1 MSKIMSAKTRR
12 SIFWLIIL
20 ILISAGLIFSFRPQ
34 PIPVDLVKVEQGN
47 MLVTVE
53 EEGETRVKDIYML
66 SAPVT
71 GHMLRIDAE
80 VGDDVIAAETLV
92 AQIKPIDPE
101 FLDIRSEE
109 EARAAV
115 KTAEASLTLAE
126 AELVEA
132 QSEFDFAVT
141 ELERANKLIQQQVIP
156 QRELDNAKRD
166 YKSKRAVVNTA
177 KAALRARQHELAQA
191 RAHLVSPADLQSSD
205 QDCQCVTILSPITG
219 KILQVLHESEGVI
232 TMGKPLVEI
241 GDPKNLEI
249 VVDFLSSDAV
259 RIQPGQR
266 VIIDEWGGEST
277 LHGIVRKIEPFGF
290 TKTSALGIDEQRVN
304 VIIDFT
310 DPIEKWQRLAHGYQ
324 IEARVVLWES
334 DNVLKIPLTT
344 LFRNEDSWAVFIEK
358 ENRAKLQYV
367 KLGQRNGLEAEIL
380 EGLTTDTMVISHPS
394 NQIADGIRIKPRD

>member
-1 MSKIMSAKTRR
+1 MSINLNAKTRR

-20 ILISAGLIFSFRPQ
+20 VLIVAGLIFTFRPQ
-34 PIPVDLVKVEQGN
+34 PIPVDLIKVTQGP
-47 MLVTVE
+47 MIVTVE
-53 EEGETRVKDIYML
+53 EEGETRVKDVYML

-92 AQIKPIDPE
+92 AQIRPINPE
-101 FLDIRSEE
+101 FLDKRSEE
-109 EARAAV
+109 EARAAI
-115 KTAEASLTLAE
+115 KTAEASLALAE
-126 AELVEA
+126 AQLVEA

-156 QRELDNAKRD
+156 QRALDNAKRD
-166 YKSKRAVVNTA
+166 YKSKRAGVNTA
-177 KAALRARQHELAQA
+177 KAALRARQFELAQA
-191 RAHLVSPADLQSSD
+191 RAHLVSPADVQIND

-232 TMGKPLVEI
+232 SMGTPLVEI
-241 GDPKNLEI
+241 GDPANLEI

-266 VIIDEWGGEST
+266 VIIEEWGGESALQGT
-277 LHGIVRKIEPFGF
+277 VRKIEPFGF

-304 VIIDFT
+304 VIIDLS
-310 DPIEKWQRLAHGYQ
+310 DPTEKWQRLAHGYQ

-334 DNVLKIPLTT
+334 ENVSKVPLTS
-344 LFRNEDSWAVFIEK
+344 LFRDNDNWAVYVEQ
-358 ENRAKLQYV
+358 ENRAKLQHV

-380 EGLTTDTMVISHPS
+380 EGLPEGSQVISHPS
-394 NQIADGIRIKPRD
+394 NQIVDGIRVKPRD

>member
-1 MSKIMSAKTRR
+1 MSIILNAKIRR

-20 ILISAGLIFSFRPQ
+20 VLIVAGLIFTFRPQ
-34 PIPVDLVKVEQGN
+34 PIPVDLIKVTQGP
-47 MLVTVE
+47 MIVTVE
-53 EEGETRVKDIYML
+53 EEGETRVKDVYML

-92 AQIKPIDPE
+92 AQIRPINPE
-101 FLDIRSEE
+101 FLDKRSEE
-109 EARAAV
+109 EARAAI
-115 KTAEASLTLAE
+115 KTAEASLALTE
-126 AELVEA
+126 AQLVEA

-156 QRELDNAKRD
+156 QRALDNAKRD
-166 YKSKRAVVNTA
+166 YKSKRAGVNTA
-177 KAALRARQHELAQA
+177 KAALRARQFELAQA
-191 RAHLVSPADLQSSD
+191 RAHLVSPADVQIND

-232 TMGKPLVEI
+232 SMGTPLVEI
-241 GDPKNLEI
+241 GDPANLEI

-266 VIIDEWGGEST
+266 VIIEEWGGESALQGT
-277 LHGIVRKIEPFGF
+277 VRKIEPFGF

-304 VIIDFT
+304 VIIDLS
-310 DPIEKWQRLAHGYQ
+310 DPTEKWQRLAHGYQ

-334 DNVLKIPLTT
+334 ENVSKVPLTS
-344 LFRNEDSWAVFIEK
+344 LFRDNDNWAVYVEQ
-358 ENRAKLQYV
+358 ENRAKLQHV

-380 EGLTTDTMVISHPS
+380 EGLPEGSQVISHPS
-394 NQIADGIRIKPRD
+394 NQIVDGIRVKPRD